1 MKILSR
7 VFALAALAALG
18 LINTGCSKEEA
29 AEPAAAATAAVEVE
43 TAEAATETAESS
55 APATETLE
63 VVEESA
69 AVAEPEDRAIL
80 LAQADANDTAAPA
93 RIWKYK
99 EGEHYTRLI
108 PTHGTVGG
116 ADKIEVAEVF
126 MYSCPH
132 CYTLEPYINQWA
144 ENKNPNVR
152 LVRIP
157 AIFNQLALMHA
168 QLYYTEF
175 YLAQAGKESSD
186 LILNEPGLR
195 EYPPRTA
202 ANQPPTPYYERGRG
216 VKYASYLKP
225 TSENLGKQWYRK
237 VEGSSIRIGNRAS
250 YAKWVHGD
258 EQAAHMGK
266 GARIPK
272 GWKKLT
278 DVAKDKFTTVKR
290 IYQSWVNKAIKEQKL

>member
-1 MKILSR
+1 MKILNR
-7 VFALAALAALG
+7 VTALAALAALG

-43 TAEAATETAESS
+43 TAEAAAETAESS

-69 AVAEPEDRAIL
+69 AVAEPEDRAIV
-80 LAQADANDTAAPA
+80 LAQADDTAATA

-108 PTHGTVGG
+108 PTQGTVGG

-132 CYTLEPYINQWA
+132 CYTLEPYVNQWA
-144 ENKNPNVR
+144 ENKDPNVR

-175 YLAQAGKESSD
+175 YLAQTG
-186 LILNEPGLR
+186 ILKDQVAFR
-195 EYPPRTA
+195 EMVFEEFHR
-202 ANQPPTPYYERGRG
+202 RGNR
-216 VKYASYLKP
+216 L
-225 TSENLGKQWYRK
+225 TSEDAIRRLFTRAGVSEEDFNRTWGSFEVNQSLRVAQDLARRYGIASVPKIVVNGKYT
-237 VEGSSIRIGNRAS
+237 
-250 YAKWVHGD
+250 
-258 EQAAHMGK
+258 
-266 GARIPK
+266 
-272 GWKKLT
+272 T
-278 DVAKDKFTTVKR
+278 DVGTAGGYSELLELIDELTAR
-290 IYQSWVNKAIKEQKL
+290 EGIR

>member
-1 MKILSR
+1 MKILNR
-7 VFALAALAALG
+7 VTALAALAVLG

-29 AEPAAAATAAVEVE
+29 AEPAAAATAAVE

-69 AVAEPEDRAIL
+69 AVAEPENQAIV
-80 LAQADANDTAAPA
+80 LAQADDTAATA

-108 PTHGTVGG
+108 PTQGTVGG

-144 ENKNPNVR
+144 ENKDPNVR

-157 AIFNQLALMHA
+157 AIFNQLALLHA

-175 YLAQAGKESSD
+175 YLAQTG
-186 LILNEPGLR
+186 ILKDQVAFR
-195 EYPPRTA
+195 EMVFEEFHR
-202 ANQPPTPYYERGRG
+202 RGNR
-216 VKYASYLKP
+216 L
-225 TSENLGKQWYRK
+225 TSEDAIRRLFTRAGVSEEDFNRTWGSFEVNQSLRVAQDLARRYGIASVPKIVVNGKYT
-237 VEGSSIRIGNRAS
+237 
-250 YAKWVHGD
+250 
-258 EQAAHMGK
+258 
-266 GARIPK
+266 
-272 GWKKLT
+272 T
-278 DVAKDKFTTVKR
+278 DVGTAGGYSELLELIDELTAR
-290 IYQSWVNKAIKEQKL
+290 EGIR

>member
-108 PTHGTVGG
+108 PTQGTVGG

-144 ENKNPNVR
+144 ENKDPNVR

-175 YLAQAGKESSD
+175 YLAQTG
-186 LILNEPGLR
+186 ILKDQLAFR
-195 EYPPRTA
+195 EMVFEEFHR
-202 ANQPPTPYYERGRG
+202 RGNR
-216 VKYASYLKP
+216 L
-225 TSENLGKQWYRK
+225 TSEDAIRRLFTRAGVSEEDFNRTWGSFEVNQSLRVAQDLARRYGIASVPKIVVNGKYT
-237 VEGSSIRIGNRAS
+237 
-250 YAKWVHGD
+250 
-258 EQAAHMGK
+258 
-266 GARIPK
+266 
-272 GWKKLT
+272 T
-278 DVAKDKFTTVKR
+278 DVGTAGGYTELLELIDELTAR
-290 IYQSWVNKAIKEQKL
+290 EGIR

>member
-108 PTHGTVGG
+108 PTQGTVGG

-144 ENKNPNVR
+144 ENKDPNVR

-175 YLAQAGKESSD
+175 YLAQTG
-186 LILNEPGLR
+186 ILKDQLAFR
-195 EYPPRTA
+195 EMVFEEFHR
-202 ANQPPTPYYERGRG
+202 RGNR
-216 VKYASYLKP
+216 L
-225 TSENLGKQWYRK
+225 TSEDAIRRLFTRAGVSEEDFNRTWGSFEVNQSLRVAQDLARRYGIASVPKVVVNGKYT
-237 VEGSSIRIGNRAS
+237 
-250 YAKWVHGD
+250 
-258 EQAAHMGK
+258 
-266 GARIPK
+266 
-272 GWKKLT
+272 T
-278 DVAKDKFTTVKR
+278 DVGTAGGYTELLELIDELTAR
-290 IYQSWVNKAIKEQKL
+290 EGIR

>member
-1 MKILSR
+1 MNILSR

-108 PTHGTVGG
+108 PTQGTVGG

-144 ENKNPNVR
+144 ENKDPNVR

-175 YLAQAGKESSD
+175 YLAQTG
-186 LILNEPGLR
+186 ILKDQLAFR
-195 EYPPRTA
+195 EMVFEEFHR
-202 ANQPPTPYYERGRG
+202 RGNR
-216 VKYASYLKP
+216 L
-225 TSENLGKQWYRK
+225 TSEDAIRRLFTRAGVSEEDFNRTWGSFEVNQSLRVAQDLARRYGIASVPKVVVNGKYT
-237 VEGSSIRIGNRAS
+237 
-250 YAKWVHGD
+250 
-258 EQAAHMGK
+258 
-266 GARIPK
+266 
-272 GWKKLT
+272 T
-278 DVAKDKFTTVKR
+278 DVGTAGGYTELLELIDELTAR
-290 IYQSWVNKAIKEQKL
+290 EGIR

>member
-108 PTHGTVGG
+108 PTQGTVGG

-144 ENKNPNVR
+144 ENKDPNVR

-175 YLAQAGKESSD
+175 YLAQTG
-186 LILNEPGLR
+186 ILKDQLAFR
-195 EYPPRTA
+195 EMVFEEFHRRS
-202 ANQPPTPYYERGRG
+202 NR
-216 VKYASYLKP
+216 L
-225 TSENLGKQWYRK
+225 TSEDAIRRLFTRAGVSEEDFNRTWGSFEVNQSLRVAQDLARRYGIASVPKVVVNGKYT
-237 VEGSSIRIGNRAS
+237 
-250 YAKWVHGD
+250 
-258 EQAAHMGK
+258 
-266 GARIPK
+266 
-272 GWKKLT
+272 T
-278 DVAKDKFTTVKR
+278 DVGTAGGYTELLELIDELTAR
-290 IYQSWVNKAIKEQKL
+290 EGIR

>member
-43 TAEAATETAESS
+43 TAEATTETAESP

-108 PTHGTVGG
+108 PTQGTVGG

-144 ENKNPNVR
+144 ENKDPNVR

-175 YLAQAGKESSD
+175 YLAQTG
-186 LILNEPGLR
+186 ILKDQLAFR
-195 EYPPRTA
+195 EMVFEEFHR
-202 ANQPPTPYYERGRG
+202 RGNR
-216 VKYASYLKP
+216 L
-225 TSENLGKQWYRK
+225 TSEDAIRRLFTRAGVSEEDFNRTWGSFEVNQSLRVAQDLARRYGIASVPKVVVNGKYT
-237 VEGSSIRIGNRAS
+237 
-250 YAKWVHGD
+250 
-258 EQAAHMGK
+258 
-266 GARIPK
+266 
-272 GWKKLT
+272 T
-278 DVAKDKFTTVKR
+278 DVGTAGGYTELLELIDELTAR
-290 IYQSWVNKAIKEQKL
+290 EGIR